1 MLTSQNKHIP
11 ILMVAFPFRLL
22 PRTIVLL
29 FCLAVLG
36 GSFTEG
42 DVIHWYWKREP
53 GDISH
58 RSQGLHFNWSWGRYS
73 TLIKFCNFQFSDPK
87 LNNDTVFNKTET
99 PPDLE
104 AAVLTTMPP
113 MHQSHLISL
122 QRAEKDRDTLLKAER
137 TCNYREILFTGLK
150 QVIPLTSHSF
160 HSGGPFW

>member
-1 MLTSQNKHIP
+1 MMLTSQNKHIP

-58 RSQGLHFNWSWGRYS
+58 RSQEDS
-73 TLIKFCNFQFSDPK
+73 TLTGHEEDSILIKFQFSDPK
-87 LNNDTVFNKTET
+87 LNKDTVFNKTEK
-99 PPDLE
+99 PPDLG
-104 AAVLTTMPP
+104 AAALTTVPP
-113 MHQSHLISL
+113 MHQSHLTSL
-122 QRAEKDRDTLLKAER
+122 QRAEKGRDTLLKAER

-160 HSGGPFW
+160 HSGGPF